1 MRRGLPEERRQLD
14 LIGGTLRAEA
24 PRLAA
29 KFDMFA
35 RLARDEG
42 RPPDEKQF
50 RVNRAWRY
58 KAFPSRRARRGYY
71 AVLAL
76 ALAALVLVLT
86 LGLT

>member
-1 MRRGLPEERRQLD
+1 MD
-14 LIGGTLRAEA
+14 GTLRAEA

-42 RPPDEKQF
+42 QPPAEKQF
-50 RVNRAWRY
+50 RANGTWRY
-58 KAFPSRRARRGYY
+58 KTFARQRARRYCY

-76 ALAALVLVLT
+76 VLAALVLILT
-86 LGLT
+86 LELA